1 MKENKRYYWLK
12 LMADFFNQPRI
23 KKLRKIAG
31 GDTYTIIYL
40 KMQLLSLKTDAILS
54 FEGIENTFAEELA
67 LTMDEDP
74 ENVKVALKFLES
86 QGMIEQLSETE
97 YCLTETDKLIGS
109 EAYSTERSRRH
120 RERAALAKKEE
131 KALQCNTDATQC
143 NDVETAR
150 NEEKEKEK
158 EIDNNSI
165 TDVILSPTERQKPEN
180 PHIFTTIQSL
190 YNSVCGS
197 YPRLVKMSESR
208 KKAIRARLKSGYTLE
223 DFEKLFQMAEQSDFL
238 KGKNARDW
246 NADFDWMVKDS
257 NMAKI
262 LEGKYLDRKKEGV
275 ADEPPE
281 DPYSA
286 RLW

>member
-74 ENVKVALKFLES
+74 ENVKVALKFLEA

-109 EAYSTERSRRH
+109 EAYSTERSRRC
-120 RERAALAKKEE
+120 RERAALVKKEE
-131 KALQCNTDATQC
+131 KALQCNTDETQC
-143 NDVETAR
+143 NDDATAC
-150 NEEKEKEK
+150 NEEIEIEK

-165 TDVILSPTERQKPEN
+165 ADAILTPPEQQKPEN

-190 YNSVCGS
+190 YNSICGS
-197 YPRLVKMSESR
+197 YPRLVKMSEKR
-208 KKAIRARLKSGYTLE
+208 KKAIRARIKSGYTLD
-223 DFEKLFQMAEQSDFL
+223 DFKRLFQIAEQSDFL

-246 NADFDWMVKDS
+246 YADFDWMIKDS

>member
-109 EAYSTERSRRH
+109 ESYSAERVRRH
-120 RERAALAKKEE
+120 RERITSEHDHQ
-131 KALQCNTDATQC
+131 KALQCNTDVTEC
-143 NDVETAR
+143 NALETAC
-150 NEEKEKEK
+150 NEEKEIEK

-165 TDVILSPTERQKPEN
+165 TDVILTPQKQPKPEN
-180 PHIFTTIQSL
+180 SHIFSTIQSL

-197 YPRLVKMSESR
+197 YPRLVKMSEKR
-208 KKAIRARLKSGYTLE
+208 KKAIRARLNSGYTLE
-223 DFEKLFQMAEQSDFL
+223 DFKRLFQIAEQSDFL
-238 KGKNARDW
+238 KGKNGRDW
-246 NADFDWMVKDS
+246 NADFDWMIKDS
-257 NMAKI
+257 NMPKI

>member
-74 ENVKVALKFLES
+74 ENVKVSLKFLEA

-109 EAYSTERSRRH
+109 EAYSTERSRRC

-131 KALQCNTDATQC
+131 KALQCNTDETRC
-143 NDVETAR
+143 NDDATAC
-150 NEEKEKEK
+150 NEEIEIEK

-165 TDVILSPTERQKPEN
+165 TDVILTPSEQQKPEN

-197 YPRLVKMSESR
+197 YPRLVKMSEKR
-208 KKAIRARLKSGYTLE
+208 KKAIRARINSGYTIE
-223 DFEKLFQMAEQSDFL
+223 DFKRLFQIAEQSDFL

-246 NADFDWMVKDS
+246 YADFDWMIKDS

-262 LEGKYLDRKKEGV
+262 LEGKYTDRKKEG
-275 ADEPPE
+275 AANEPPE

>member
-74 ENVKVALKFLES
+74 ENVKVALKFLEA

-109 EAYSTERSRRH
+109 EAYSTERSRRC

-131 KALQCNTDATQC
+131 KALQCNTDETQC
-143 NDVETAR
+143 NDVATAR
-150 NEEKEKEK
+150 NEEIEIEK

-165 TDVILSPTERQKPEN
+165 TDVILTPQKQPKPEN

-197 YPRLVKMSESR
+197 YPRLVKMSEKR

-223 DFEKLFQMAEQSDFL
+223 DFKRMFQMAEQSDFL

-246 NADFDWMVKDS
+246 YADFDWMIKDT

-262 LEGKYLDRKKEGV
+262 LEGKYLDRKKEGA

>member
-31 GDTYTIIYL
+31 GDTYIIIYL

-74 ENVKVALKFLES
+74 ENVKVALKFLEA

-109 EAYSTERSRRH
+109 ESYSAERVRRH
-120 RERAALAKKEE
+120 RERIASEHDPQ
-131 KALQCNTDATQC
+131 KALQCNTDVTWC
-143 NDVETAR
+143 NADETAC
-150 NEEKEKEK
+150 NEEIEIEK

-165 TDVILSPTERQKPEN
+165 TDVILTPPEQQKPEN

-197 YPRLVKMSESR
+197 YPRLVKMSEKR
-208 KKAIRARLKSGYTLE
+208 KKAIRARINSGYTIE
-223 DFEKLFQMAEQSDFL
+223 DFKRLFQIAEQSDFL

-246 NADFDWMVKDS
+246 YADFDWMIKDS

-262 LEGKYLDRKKEGV
+262 LEGKYLDRKKEGA

>member
-74 ENVKVALKFLES
+74 ENVKVALKFLEA

-109 EAYSTERSRRH
+109 ESYSAERVRRH
-120 RERAALAKKEE
+120 RERIASEHDRQ
-131 KALQCNTDATQC
+131 KALQCNADETKC
-143 NDVETAR
+143 NADETAC
-150 NEEKEKEK
+150 NEEIEIEK

-165 TDVILSPTERQKPEN
+165 TDVILTPQKQPKPEN
-180 PHIFTTIQSL
+180 PHIFTAIQSL

-197 YPRLVKMSESR
+197 YPRLVKMSEKR
-208 KKAIRARLKSGYTLE
+208 KKAIRARLNSGYTIE
-223 DFEKLFQMAEQSDFL
+223 DFKRLFQMAEQSDFL
-238 KGKNARDW
+238 KGKNGRDW
-246 NADFDWMVKDS
+246 NADFDWMIKDS
-257 NMAKI
+257 NMPKI

>member
-109 EAYSTERSRRH
+109 ESYSAERVRRY
-120 RERAALAKKEE
+120 RERIASEYDPQKS
-131 KALQCNTDATQC
+131 LQCNTNVTKC
-143 NDVETAR
+143 NADETAC
-150 NEEKEKEK
+150 NEEIEIEK

-165 TDVILSPTERQKPEN
+165 TDVILTPLEQQKPEN

-197 YPRLVKMSESR
+197 YPRLVKMSEKR
-208 KKAIRARLKSGYTLE
+208 KKAIRARMKTGYTIE
-223 DFEKLFQMAEQSDFL
+223 DFKRLFQMAEQSDFL
-238 KGKNARDW
+238 KGKNGRDW
-246 NADFDWMVKDS
+246 NADFDWMIKDS
-257 NMAKI
+257 NMPKI
-262 LEGKYLDRKKEGV
+262 LEGKYLDRKKEG
-275 ADEPPE
+275 AIDEPPE

>member
-86 QGMIEQLSETE
+86 QGMIEQMSETE

-109 EAYSTERSRRH
+109 ESYSAERVRRY
-120 RERAALAKKEE
+120 RERIASEYDPQ
-131 KALQCNTDATQC
+131 KALQCNTNVTKC
-143 NDVETAR
+143 NADETAC
-150 NEEKEKEK
+150 NEEIEIEK

-165 TDVILSPTERQKPEN
+165 TDVILTPLEQQKPEN

-197 YPRLVKMSESR
+197 YPRLVKMSEKR
-208 KKAIRARLKSGYTLE
+208 KKAIRARMKTGYTLE
-223 DFEKLFQMAEQSDFL
+223 DFKRLFQMAEQSDFL
-238 KGKNARDW
+238 KGKNSRDW
-246 NADFDWMVKDS
+246 SADFDWMIKDS

-262 LEGKYLDRKKEGV
+262 LEGKYTDRKKEG
-275 ADEPPE
+275 AANEPPE

>member
-74 ENVKVALKFLES
+74 ENVKVALKFLEA

-109 EAYSTERSRRH
+109 ESYSAERVRRH
-120 RERAALAKKEE
+120 RERIASEHDRQ
-131 KALQCNTDATQC
+131 KALQCNADETKC
-143 NDVETAR
+143 NADETAC
-150 NEEKEKEK
+150 NEEIEIEK

-165 TDVILSPTERQKPEN
+165 TDVILTPQKQQKPEN
-180 PHIFTTIQSL
+180 PHIFTTIQNL

-197 YPRLVKMSESR
+197 YPRLVKMSEKR
-208 KKAIRARLKSGYTLE
+208 KKAIRARINSGYTIE
-223 DFEKLFQMAEQSDFL
+223 DFKRLFQMAEQSDFL
-238 KGKNARDW
+238 KGKNGRDW
-246 NADFDWMVKDS
+246 NADFDWMIKDS
-257 NMAKI
+257 NMPKI
-262 LEGKYLDRKKEGV
+262 LEGKYLDRKKEG
-275 ADEPPE
+275 AANEPPE